1 MWLAWNLCQSL
12 HLPGGTNGKEPSWQC
27 RRWKR
32 GGFHPWIRE
41 DPPGKAWQPTPV
53 FCPGES
59 RGRRSLA
66 GYSPGGCKESDTTE
80 VTWQTPT
87 VHWRAQKQ
95 GRRLPFKCPRETG
108 LKYRQ
113 SPETDRQ
120 THEFASSQNYYL
132 FQRQQAH
139 LFQGVMTSGKTA
151 TGVIYPKS
159 LRFSL
164 LSPSMHTFVPG
175 KLNRSRWMT

>member
-66 GYSPGGCKESDTTE
+66 GYSPGGCKELDTTE

-95 GRRLPFKCPRETG
+95 GRRLCPSNALGRQALNTG
-108 LKYRQ
+108 RA
-113 SPETDRQ
+113 PRQ
-120 THEFASSQNYYL
+120 TDKHMSLHHHKIIIFSKDNKLIFFKVSWHQAKQQQGLFIPSPCGSPFSRLPCILLFLAS
-132 FQRQQAH
+132 
-139 LFQGVMTSGKTA
+139 
-151 TGVIYPKS
+151 
-159 LRFSL
+159 
-164 LSPSMHTFVPG
+164 
-175 KLNRSRWMT
+175 